1 MADDA
6 EDEGDSPKR
15 PNPIDVHV
23 GSRVRLRRM
32 MLGMSQEKLG
42 ERMNL
47 TFQQIQKYERG
58 INRIGASRLFELA
71 RILQVPVQFYYDGLP
86 LQSPSDAIAPSM
98 PGLAEAQ
105 GENYVVEFLNSRDG
119 LELNRAFIRI
129 TDPKV
134 RRAIVELVRSLS
146 NSPEPPA

>member
-6 EDEGDSPKR
+6 EEEGDSPKR

-86 LQSPSDAIAPSM
+86 LQSSPDAVAPSV

-129 TDPKV
+129 GDPKV
-134 RRAIVELVRSLS
+134 SRAIVELVRSLS
-146 NSPEPPA
+146 NSPEPQA